1 MVGVML
7 NKYPLWKY
15 ILILVVLVIGLLY
28 SAPNLYPDDPA
39 VQITGNNVNLTIDDT
54 TLNNFT
60 QILNK
65 ANIETKSIAI
75 ENGAILVRLTK
86 LAAQLPAKAALQK
99 ALGDDYVVALNLV
112 PTTPAWLT
120 SIGARPMKLGLD
132 LSGGVHFLL
141 EIDMDKAI
149 ATRLNMYDGEI
160 RSLLRNEHIRYRSL
174 PSRNK
179 EEHAL
184 QLGFADAETL
194 QKAEK
199 VITTKFNQFTMTTTT
214 LGDTQVLKLVIS
226 PNVINELQEYAISQN
241 LQTVR
246 NRINELGVAEPLV
259 QQQGSNRI
267 VVELAGVQDTA
278 EAKRILG
285 KTANLEF
292 RLVAKSD
299 ETPVSTEQFD
309 FEGRTVDLE
318 RAVIITGDQVYTARV
333 SFDQRNNQ
341 PQVDI
346 ELDGHGGDLMYKATQ
361 GNVGRGMAVIFIEQR
376 PITHYTKQIVNGIEK
391 EVPLQTYV
399 EDRKIISLATIR
411 DVLGSRFVI
420 SGSKSTKEAQELALL
435 LRAGGL
441 AAPMHFVEE
450 RTLGPSLGEENIKM
464 GIESTIWA
472 MILIA
477 IFMVI
482 IYKFFGLIATV
493 ALAFNLVL
501 LTGVMSIIGATLT
514 LPGIAGIV
522 LTLGMAIDANVL
534 IYSRIKEELAN
545 GMSIQRAIHE
555 GFDRAHS
562 AIIDS
567 NLTTLLV
574 GAILFQ
580 MGTGPIKGFAVT
592 LSLGIITSLFTAV
605 MVTRGIVNLLFG
617 GRNVKKLW
625 I

>member
-1 MVGVML
+1 ML

-54 TLNNFT
+54 TLNNVT

-65 ANIETKSIAI
+65 ANIETKSISI

-112 PTTPAWLT
+112 ATTPAWLT

-149 ATRLNMYDGEI
+149 TTRLNMYDGEI

-199 VITTKFNQFTMTTTT
+199 LITTKFNQFTMTTTT

-292 RLVAKSD
+292 RLVGKSD
-299 ETPVSTEQFD
+299 ATPVSTEQFD

-391 EVPLQTYV
+391 EVPVQTYV

>member
-54 TLNNFT
+54 TLNNVT

-149 ATRLNMYDGEI
+149 TTRLNMYDGEI
-160 RSLLRNEHIRYRSL
+160 RSLLRSEHIRYRSL

-299 ETPVSTEQFD
+299 ATPVSTEQFD

-376 PITHYTKQIVNGIEK
+376 PITHYTKQIVIGIEK
-391 EVPLQTYV
+391 EVPVQTYV

-482 IYKFFGLIATV
+482 IYKFFGLIATI

>member
-1 MVGVML
+1 ML

-54 TLNNFT
+54 TLNNVT

-149 ATRLNMYDGEI
+149 TTRLNMYDGEI
-160 RSLLRNEHIRYRSL
+160 RSLLRSEHIRYRSL

-299 ETPVSTEQFD
+299 ATPVSTEQFD

-376 PITHYTKQIVNGIEK
+376 PITHYTKQIVIGIEK
-391 EVPLQTYV
+391 EVPVQTYV

-482 IYKFFGLIATV
+482 IYKFFGLIATI

>member
-1 MVGVML
+1 ML

-54 TLNNFT
+54 TLNNVT

-112 PTTPAWLT
+112 ATTPAWLT

-199 VITTKFNQFTMTTTT
+199 LITTKFNQFTMTTTT
-214 LGDTQVLKLVIS
+214 LGDTQVLKLVIL

-292 RLVAKSD
+292 RLVGKSD
-299 ETPVSTEQFD
+299 ATPVSTEQFD

-391 EVPLQTYV
+391 EVPVQTYV

>member
-1 MVGVML
+1 ML

-54 TLNNFT
+54 TLNNVT

-149 ATRLNMYDGEI
+149 TTRLNMYDGEI

-482 IYKFFGLIATV
+482 IYKFFGLIATI